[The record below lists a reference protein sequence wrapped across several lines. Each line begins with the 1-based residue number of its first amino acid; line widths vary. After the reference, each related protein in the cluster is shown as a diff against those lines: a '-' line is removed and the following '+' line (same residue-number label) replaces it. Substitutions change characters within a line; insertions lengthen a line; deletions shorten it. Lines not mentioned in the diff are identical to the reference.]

1 MTEVKF
7 GTVVWFNDKRGLGFI
22 KPDDRDEDFFVHF
35 TNIVGEAGQ
44 FKSLTA
50 GQRVSF
56 TIGANNKGPQAE
68 NVVVQEEE

>member
-1 MTEVKF
+1 M
-7 GTVVWFNDKRGLGFI
+7 
-22 KPDDRDEDFFVHF
+22 FVHF
-35 TNIVGEAGQ
+35 SNIVGEPGK

-68 NVVVQEEE
+68 NVVILEEPSTEV